1 MLNDNIKDKIKN
13 FFEKDIF
20 KKIKIKDNL
29 PRITNLTKQYK
40 DNIKNNVIELNF
52 QKKIMNPITLNNK
65 ERKSIFNNIYHNKVF
80 KKKIEIKEKILPIS
94 LSEKKIFKNNIILKH
109 KKYKIQLSENHSTNS
124 YYLSTH
130 NNENLNIQ
138 NINTEL
144 KTSRNCIK
152 NILLPNIKIKRN
164 FISSIDNIETEADE
178 SFEFYKNKFQRNS
191 DYENKMIKKCNNSF
205 KELEKK
211 IQIQNYDDEFF
222 NGNYINNK
230 EYTNEKFNDFFDRII
245 SNKIQLDQNSIMNI
259 LRNLYKKRKLREK
272 INKQKLEKNR
282 NKLFQIIKDNNYKV
296 RKINEFLNSSKNKS
310 D

>member
-109 KKYKIQLSENHSTNS
+109 PKYKIQLSENRSTNS

-144 KTSRNCIK
+144 KTSRNYIK

>member
-29 PRITNLTKQYK
+29 PRIINLTKQYK

-109 KKYKIQLSENHSTNS
+109 PKYKIQLSENHSTNS

-144 KTSRNCIK
+144 KTSRNYIK

-211 IQIQNYDDEFF
+211 KYKFKIMMMNFSMEIILIIKYILMKNLMIFLIELFQI
-222 NGNYINNK
+222 
-230 EYTNEKFNDFFDRII
+230 KFNLI
-245 SNKIQLDQNSIMNI
+245 KIQL
-259 LRNLYKKRKLREK
+259 
-272 INKQKLEKNR
+272 
-282 NKLFQIIKDNNYKV
+282 
-296 RKINEFLNSSKNKS
+296 
-310 D
+310 

>member
-109 KKYKIQLSENHSTNS
+109 PKYKIQLSENHSTNS

-138 NINTEL
+138 NINIEL

>member
-109 KKYKIQLSENHSTNS
+109 PKYKIQLSENRSTNS

-138 NINTEL
+138 NINIEL
-144 KTSRNCIK
+144 KTSRNFIK

-230 EYTNEKFNDFFDRII
+230 VYTNEKFNDFFDRII

>member
-109 KKYKIQLSENHSTNS
+109 PKYKIQLSENHSTNS

-144 KTSRNCIK
+144 KTSRNYIK